1 MASLPTRALLLALAT
16 ATAAYVGDGAS
27 SRSGALVGARR
38 RRCVVSLAA
47 ARPKAV
53 VFDLD
58 GCLWYPDMYML
69 WGGGAPFKV
78 ASDGALIDTIGQRV
92 TMIGAVPQIFLEL
105 KTHTEWA
112 SAAVC
117 VASCTDEP
125 NWAQEC
131 MTKFMVD
138 GGEYSIKDVVQVEE
152 IHKGNKRS
160 HLKSIAERTGIALDE
175 MLFLDNEWG
184 NCQDVSSIGVTVAYT
199 PDGVTR
205 EAWDKALAGYP
216 APGEVIYG

>member
-1 MASLPTRALLLALAT
+1 MTSLPTRALLLALAP
-16 ATAAYVGDGAS
+16 AAAAYAGDGAS
-27 SRSGALVGARR
+27 SRAAALVGARR
-38 RRCVVSLAA
+38 RSSCLAKA
-47 ARPKAV
+47 TSRPKAV

-78 ASDGALIDTIGQRV
+78 ASDGALIDSIGQRV
-92 TMIGAVPQIFLEL
+92 TMMGAVPQILLEL
-105 KTHTEWA
+105 KTQPGWR
-112 SAAVC
+112 SVVVG